1 MIEKGVYDD
10 ALAIL
15 TQDLNIYE
23 SLSTV
28 EHDRIYYHDI
38 AAFLSNIARCYLYK
52 GEHDLAITFFN
63 RAYDTRESNY
73 SSDHFESAYDLD
85 QLGSIF
91 TVKVLSYNQPKF
103 SSNASWNPN
112 AIKFADINTVG
123 SFPWNV
129 FVNINNTVYVTA
141 TNLHEV
147 KVWSE
152 GRIIPTTIISNGLS
166 SPLSLFVTINGDIY
180 VGNSKNGR
188 VDMWTQNTTDSI
200 PAMYVRSP
208 CFSLFV
214 DIKNTLY
221 CSLQTLHQ
229 VIKRS
234 LNSISN
240 VTTIAAGNG
249 SAGSA
254 SNMLSSPR
262 GIFVD
267 TKFNLYVADCVNNR
281 IQCFQVRELNG
292 KTVAGNGAP
301 STITLSCPSGIVL
314 DGDGNLFIVDK
325 DNHRI
330 IESGENGFRCVV
342 GCHGKG
348 SAPNQ
353 LSNPTSLSFDS
364 YGNIFVT
371 DRGNSR
377 IQKIFF
383 INIFLW

>member
-1 MIEKGVYDD
+1 
-10 ALAIL
+10 
-15 TQDLNIYE
+15 
-23 SLSTV
+23 
-28 EHDRIYYHDI
+28 
-38 AAFLSNIARCYLYK
+38 
-52 GEHDLAITFFN
+52 
-63 RAYDTRESNY
+63 
-73 SSDHFESAYDLD
+73 
-85 QLGSIF
+85 
-91 TVKVLSYNQPKF
+91 LSYNQPKF

-377 IQKIFF
+377 IQKFF
-383 INIFLW
+383 LSIYSCGKYKDM